1 MRVFREALKER
12 SMTGY
17 SVDGTRLWSRLMDM
31 AEIGSTT
38 DGGSHRLS
46 LSQDDEDGREL
57 FLAWCKNR
65 GFAPVFDKIGNLFVR
80 RAGRNPAAPPVV
92 IGSHLDTQ
100 PNGGRFDGVLGV
112 LAGLEVLETLEDL
125 GIATVT
131 PVEVAVWSNEE
142 GARFQPAM
150 MGSGV
155 HCGVH
160 PLAKALAATDA
171 SGIPVAQELKRFGYE
186 SGMEPGNRATGSY
199 LELHIEQ
206 GPVLEQEE
214 KTIGVV
220 TGGQAIR
227 WYTLTLSGEETHAGP
242 MPMAMRRD
250 PVRHLAAVTELV
262 YRSGL
267 SDPDARATIGKIET
281 LPGSINVMPGQVCL
295 SVDLRHPGEAA
306 LEHMH
311 GALAEGIARLNAAA
325 EGVDIRLEQIWHSPV
340 VSFDPQLI
348 EAVRTGAAARGYPSR
363 DMVSGA
369 GHDAFHLAK
378 LVPATMIFVP
388 CRDGISHNEREY
400 TAPEHVEAGANV
412 LLDVALQAAG
422 VQAFAGGTE

>member
-1 MRVFREALKER
+1 
-12 SMTGY
+12 MTGY

-31 AEIGSTT
+31 AEIGATAN
-38 DGGSHRLS
+38 GGSHRLA

-57 FLAWCKNR
+57 FLAWCENR
-65 GFAPVFDKIGNLFVR
+65 GFTAVFDRIGNLFVR
-80 RAGRNPAAPPVV
+80 RAGRTPAAPPVV

-100 PNGGRFDGVLGV
+100 PSGGRFDGVLGV

-125 GIATVT
+125 ELATEA
-131 PVEVAVWSNEE
+131 PVEVAVWTNEE

-160 PLAKALAATDA
+160 SLAETLALTDA
-171 SGIPVAQELKRFGYE
+171 SGIPVAQELERFGYD
-186 SGMEPGNRATGSY
+186 SGVEPGSRAIGSY

-206 GPVLEQEE
+206 GPVLEQEK

-227 WYTLTLSGEETHAGP
+227 WYTLTMTGEETHAGP

-250 PVRHLAAVTELV
+250 PVRQLAAVTELV
-262 YRSGL
+262 YRIGL
-267 SDPDARATIGKIET
+267 EDPDARATIGVIET
-281 LPGSINVMPGQVCL
+281 QPGSFNVMPGQVRL
-295 SVDLRHPGEAA
+295 SVDMRHPDEAV
-306 LEHMH
+306 LGHMH
-311 GALAEGIARLNAAA
+311 GTLAEGIAQLNAEA
-325 EGVDIRLEQIWHSPV
+325 EGVDINLEQTWHSPV
-340 VSFDPQLI
+340 VTFDTQLI
-348 EAVRTGAAARGYPSR
+348 EAVRTSAAARGYAAR

-378 LVPATMIFVP
+378 VVPATMVFVP

-400 TAPEHVEAGANV
+400 TAPEHVRAGANV

-422 VQAFAGGTE
+422 VQAPAGATA

>member
-1 MRVFREALKER
+1 
-12 SMTGY
+12 MTEY
-17 SVDGTRLWSRLMDM
+17 SVDGARLWSRLKDL
-31 AEIGSTT
+31 AKIGASEN
-38 DGGSHRLS
+38 GGSHRLA

-57 FLAWCKNR
+57 FLAWCGNR
-65 GFAPVFDKIGNLFVR
+65 NFTAVFDKIGNLFAR

-112 LAGLEVLETLEDL
+112 LAGLEVLETLEDFA
-125 GIATVT
+125 IATEA
-131 PVEVAVWSNEE
+131 PVEIAVWTNEE

-160 PLAKALAATDA
+160 SLAETLAVTDA
-171 SGIPVAQELKRFGYE
+171 SGISVAQELERFGYA
-186 SGMEPGNRATGSY
+186 GGIEPGSRAMGSY

-206 GPVLEQEE
+206 GPILEQED

-227 WYTLTLSGEETHAGP
+227 WYSLALSGEETHAGP

-250 PVRHLAAVTELV
+250 PVRHLAAVTQLV
-262 YRSGL
+262 YQIGL
-267 SDPDARATIGKIET
+267 ADPDARATVGVIET
-281 LPGSINVMPGQVCL
+281 RPGSINVMPGQVRL
-295 SVDLRHPGEAA
+295 SVDLRHPDEAA
-306 LEHMH
+306 LQRMH
-311 GALAEGIARLNAAA
+311 DALSEGIARLDKTAD
-325 EGVDIRLEQIWHSPV
+325 GVGISLKQIWHSPV
-340 VSFDPQLI
+340 VAFDPQLTG
-348 EAVRTGAAARGYPSR
+348 AVQASAAARGYAAR

-378 LVPATMIFVP
+378 VVPATMIFVP
-388 CRDGISHNEREY
+388 CRGGISHNEQEY
-400 TAPEHVEAGANV
+400 TAPEHVQAGANV
-412 LLDVALQAAG
+412 LLDLALQMAGTQTPAGAA
-422 VQAFAGGTE
+422 A